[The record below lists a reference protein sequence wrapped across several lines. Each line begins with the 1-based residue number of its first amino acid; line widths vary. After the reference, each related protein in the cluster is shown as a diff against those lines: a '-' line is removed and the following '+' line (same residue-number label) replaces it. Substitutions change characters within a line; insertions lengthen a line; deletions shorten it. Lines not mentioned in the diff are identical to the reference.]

1 MFRRRLGILALLAF
15 VATSCQSGPA
25 RELKLSAEPVTD
37 DGLYLVMHPGPGRM
51 VVKQDLEQIR
61 QKIRS
66 SPNLLVTGCQ
76 VTHKDKAR
84 EAELADQ
91 LRKLNDDF
99 CTIFKSHIVRTQELA
114 GAADSPE
121 LMSANAILVEAP
133 GPDTMAIEPWLLNVE
148 IDERSGALLRGSR
161 PTMGVL
167 VSDSVSNEPLMRYY
181 VARRASGSLDELVI
195 RTTRE
200 IYGLYARILH
210 SGETDVAAPR

>member
-1 MFRRRLGILALLAF
+1 MFRRLGILVLLAF
-15 VATSCQSGPA
+15 VTTSCQTGPA
-25 RELKLSAEPVTD
+25 PELKLSEEPVTN

-51 VVKQDLEQIR
+51 VVKQDLDQVR

-76 VTHKDKAR
+76 VTPKDKGR
-84 EAELADQ
+84 EAELAGQ

-99 CTIFKSHIVRTQELA
+99 CAIFKSHIVRAQELA
-114 GAADSPE
+114 GAADSPT
-121 LMSANAILVEAP
+121 LMTANAILVETP
-133 GPDTMAIEPWLLNVE
+133 GPDTIAIEPWLINVE
-148 IDERSGALLRGSR
+148 IDKRSGALLRGSR

-167 VSDSVSNEPLMRYY
+167 VSDSVSKEPLMRYY
-181 VARRASGSLDELVI
+181 VARRVSGSLDELVI

-210 SGETDVAAPR
+210 SGATDVAAPR